1 MKVNSNLPFIWYKF
15 VAGENASFEFQLDNK
30 ANVTWLKDNKPL
42 DDRLAD
48 RVQPSEKGNNTYR
61 LDIKHCSETDSGI
74 YVAKATNGNETSSS
88 SAQLIV
94 QECKVLFWNTLIFPG
109 LALVF

>member
-1 MKVNSNLPFIWYKF
+1 MFFFFLNLNY

-48 RVQPSEKGNNTYR
+48 RVQPTEIGNNTYR
-61 LDIKHCSETDSGI
+61 LDIKHCSENDSGI
-74 YVAKATNGNETSSS
+74 YIAKATNGNETSSS

-94 QECKVLFWNTLIFPG
+94 HECKNFEKMKSFIF
-109 LALVF
+109 